1 VGISVGCFVEEGLE
15 SMWKEAD
22 KTVYESVSQDVSVGT
37 DLNHK
42 EHQQT

>member
-1 VGISVGCFVEEGLE
+1 MEEGLE

-22 KTVYESVSQDVSVGT
+22 KTVHKLVSQNVSVGT